1 METINQIIAQ
11 INEMGYKNKI
21 TLNEAS
27 TAKII
32 GVSSSTLSNW
42 RKDGLGPNF
51 KKIDNGK
58 KGKVIYTK
66 QSIAEWLS
74 QTVMTA

>member
-11 INEMGYKNKI
+11 INEMGYKNNI

-42 RKDGLGPNF
+42 RKEGLGPNF

-66 QSIAEWLS
+66 QAIAEWLS

>member
-1 METINQIIAQ
+1 MAQIMAQ

-21 TLNEAS
+21 TLNEA
-27 TAKII
+27 TVAKII

-42 RKDGLGPNF
+42 RKDGLGPNYR
-51 KKIDNGK
+51 KIDNGK

-66 QSIAEWLS
+66 QSVAEWLS
-74 QTVMTA
+74 QTVLTA

>member
-1 METINQIIAQ
+1 MDTMAQIMAQ

-21 TLNEAS
+21 TLNEA
-27 TAKII
+27 TVAKII

-42 RKDGLGPNF
+42 RKDGLGPNYR
-51 KKIDNGK
+51 KIDNGK

-66 QSIAEWLS
+66 QSVAEWLS
-74 QTVMTA
+74 QTVLTA

>member
-1 METINQIIAQ
+1 MDTINQILAQ

-21 TLNEAS
+21 TLNEAN

-42 RKDGLGPNF
+42 RKEGLGPNF

-66 QSIAEWLS
+66 QAVAEWLS
-74 QTVMTA
+74 QTVLTA